1 MYRKPKEQMER
12 EAMAIYALV
21 PWGKENA
28 ISREKLVKYTGLTDR
43 EVRDRIK
50 LLNTMPCTR
59 EQPILSSSGHKGY
72 WFSCDPT
79 EIQACISESN
89 HRITAELFNTW
100 YMRRFYSRM
109 TGKKI
114 KYVIDIRKVV
124 RHMLADSAEVED
136 VT

>member
-59 EQPILSSSGHKGY
+59 RFCHPADIRDIGSLVTQQKY
-72 WFSCDPT
+72 RRVF
-79 EIQACISESN
+79 QKA
-89 HRITAELFNTW
+89 ITGLQRNCSIPGICVGSTAALQ
-100 YMRRFYSRM
+100 
-109 TGKKI
+109 GKKSN
-114 KYVIDIRKVV
+114 
-124 RHMLADSAEVED
+124 M
-136 VT
+136 